1 MSLRIFL
8 SKLRACLEQ
17 RKRRIAMA
25 LCDGVMQ
32 SRLPVGVC
40 GVEWA
45 LLGYQEVDHGYG
57 ANGGRSVKGVLAALV
72 AYAGGGGGLVGKEEA
87 GNVDVVFGGDEME
100 DSL

>member
-1 MSLRIFL
+1 
-8 SKLRACLEQ
+8 
-17 RKRRIAMA
+17 MA
-25 LCDGVMQ
+25 LCNGMVQ
-32 SRLPVGVC
+32 SRLSVGVC

-57 ANGGRSVKGVLAALV
+57 ADGGGSVQGVLAALV

-87 GNVDVVFGGDEME
+87 GGVDVVFGGDEVE